1 MLRRR
6 QFSLMQLVA
15 VVTAVAVVIALIR
28 YLLATSVPD
37 TLSWWLEALVVML
50 VCAILPAATCWT
62 LFYAIRQTLFWPK
75 ASAVVRRYYIKRHEG
90 QAFYH
95 PVLRF
100 GLYDKS
106 TITTIS
112 RWGSRR
118 RPWNNGDEVTVR
130 YNPADPQRAE
140 IETFTVVWG
149 MPLACFTLTI
159 VGALVLLWF
168 R

>member
-15 VVTAVAVVIALIR
+15 VVTAVAALIALIR
-28 YLLATSVPD
+28 YLLPKDVPD
-37 TLSWWLEALVVML
+37 TLAWWLEALVVML
-50 VCAILPAATCWT
+50 VFAIMPVATCWT

-75 ASAVVRRYYIKRHEG
+75 ASAVVRRHYITRHEG

-100 GLYDKS
+100 GLYDGS
-106 TITTIS
+106 IITTIS

-118 RPWNNGDEVTVR
+118 RRWNNSDAVTVR
-130 YNPADPQRAE
+130 YNPANPHWAE
-140 IETFTVVWG
+140 VETFAVVWG

-159 VGALVLLWF
+159 VGALSLLWF